1 VKRASRPTPWDVV
14 FADDRFDKDSFPAI
28 EQEARERGIDPATPD
43 RFLLLSSVGNLL
55 HELAPDAGG
64 EQPADRPPLDSVRL
78 FGPLVFQAFH
88 FQRHGHTVLD
98 LDENEARKIMGSA
111 EPIGGWPFRTPA
123 QAGYLHLPRN
133 LLWARVT
140 DEVPAEPADGFFW
153 TMIDTAARGSKHANE
168 RDVDRL
174 DSDAIV
180 GDVRAGRE
188 PRLPASVALLLVL
201 GLREDRAGF
210 TVVDAIASPPD
221 PPGHWGDTNAR
232 GEGEDFA
239 NVLPGGEL
247 SHLHGIVNVA
257 ELFKLASR
265 AFHHAARKSGP

>member
-1 VKRASRPTPWDVV
+1 VKHARRPTPWDVV
-14 FADDRFDKDSFPAI
+14 FADDRFERDSFPAI

-64 EQPADRPPLDSVRL
+64 EQPAGLPPLDSVRL

-88 FQRHGHTVLD
+88 FQRHGHTVHD
-98 LDENEARKIMGSA
+98 VDEKVAREIMSSA
-111 EPIGGWPFRTPA
+111 EPIGVWRFHAPA
-123 QAGYLHLPRN
+123 RAGYLHLPRN

-140 DEVPAEPADGFFW
+140 EEVPAEPADGFFW
-153 TMIDTAARGSKHANE
+153 TMIDTGTRGSGDANG
-168 RDVDRL
+168 
-174 DSDAIV
+174 
-180 GDVRAGRE
+180 GDVERRAAGAIAGDVALE

-201 GLREDRAGF
+201 GLREDRPGF
-210 TVVDAIASPPD
+210 TVVDAMASPPD

-239 NVLPGGEL
+239 NILPGGEL
-247 SHLHGIVNVA
+247 SRLHGFVNVA

-265 AFHHAARKSGP
+265 AFHRAARKSGP

>member
-1 VKRASRPTPWDVV
+1 MKGASRPTPWDVA
-14 FADDRFDKDSFPAI
+14 FADDRFEKGSFPAI

-64 EQPADRPPLDSVRL
+64 QQPGELPPLDSVRL

-88 FQRHGHTVLD
+88 FQRQGHTVLD
-98 LDENEARKIMGSA
+98 LDENSAREIMRTT
-111 EPIGGWPFRTPA
+111 EPIGGWRFRVPA
-123 QAGYLHLPRN
+123 LAGYLQLPRN

-140 DEVPAEPADGFFW
+140 DDVPAEPADGFFW
-153 TMIDTAARGSKHANE
+153 TMMDTAARGTEDAKAGHVE
-168 RDVDRL
+168 RL
-174 DSDAIV
+174 DV
-180 GDVRAGRE
+180 DVRAAEAGALLEHRA
-188 PRLPASVALLLVL
+188 PASVALLLVL
-201 GLREDRAGF
+201 GLREDRPGF
-210 TVVDAIASPPD
+210 TVVDAMASPPD

-232 GEGEDFA
+232 SEGDDFA
-239 NVLPGGEL
+239 NILPGGEL
-247 SHLHGIVNVA
+247 SQLHGIVNVA